1 MKNDSF
7 VASRRDFSRQARSSS
22 ETHRLLSN
30 NSFKQIF
37 MVSFRRLLVNNE
49 VMPNVVRDHMLVF
62 NNLRRRFCLG

>member
-62 NNLRRRFCLG
+62 NLRRRFCLG